1 MLTVGCISHKFY
13 HEQPSPGPRQRVF
26 CKGPKKYSRKGKL
39 NEKKIHERQ
48 LTLKNIHAM
57 AYKNSN
63 KEFDKKKIPAARKL
77 PPPPPPHTFSNGPS
91 LRTQKGVIVSSG
103 PSGDRGNWG

>member
-1 MLTVGCISHKFY
+1 
-13 HEQPSPGPRQRVF
+13 
-26 CKGPKKYSRKGKL
+26 
-39 NEKKIHERQ
+39 
-48 LTLKNIHAM
+48 M

-63 KEFDKKKIPAARKL
+63 KEFDKKKKFLRL
-77 PPPPPPHTFSNGPS
+77 ENYPPPPHPPHTFSNGPS